1 MKADEVEFVV
11 EICRAAAG
19 LRVDPDKTYLIESRL
34 APVARR
40 EGFGSIRE
48 MLISARQRKEEKLLW
63 SVVEAMAQGETC
75 FFRDPGHFER
85 LREEILP
92 QLAVRRAAGT
102 PIRIWSAGCASGQ
115 EAYSVA
121 MTVEDC
127 GAGVLTC
134 GVDILGADLSERALE
149 KAQAGIYTQFEVQRG
164 LPIRL
169 LARHFEK
176 REDLW
181 VLSPRLRAMVRW
193 RRVNLN
199 VELRNLSGLDVILCR
214 EVMSGMTEEARGR
227 CLAQLIQALA
237 PGGYLILGADEAG
250 AALPEGLAALGD
262 GVCRLDPAARAAA

>member
-1 MKADEVEFVV
+1 MKPDEVDFVV

-19 LRVDPDKTYLIESRL
+19 LRVDGDKVYLIESRL

-75 FFRDPGHFER
+75 FFRGPEMFER

-92 QLAVRRAAGT
+92 QLAVRRPPGT

-121 MTVEDC
+121 MTVEEA
-127 GAGVLTC
+127 GAGVLAC
-134 GVDILGADLSERALE
+134 GVDVMGSDLSERALE
-149 KAQAGIYTQFEVQRG
+149 KAQSGLYTQFEIQRG

-176 REDLW
+176 RDEHW
-181 VLSPRLRAMVRW
+181 AVSPRMKAMVRW

-199 VELRNLSGLDVILCR
+199 TELRGFTDFDVILCR
-214 EVMSGMTEEARGR
+214 NVLANMTPEARERALG
-227 CLAQLIQALA
+227 QLIRALA
-237 PGGYLILGADEAG
+237 PGGYLVMGADEP
-250 AALPEGLAALGD
+250 AAEMPEGLVALEGGLHRLGSARVAA
-262 GVCRLDPAARAAA
+262 

>member
-1 MKADEVEFVV
+1 MKADEVDFVV

-19 LRVDPDKTYLIESRL
+19 LRVEPEKMYLIESRL

-63 SVVEAMAQGETC
+63 SVVEAMAHGETC
-75 FFRDPGHFER
+75 FFREPQTFDR

-92 QLAVRRAAGT
+92 QLAVRRQVGV

-115 EAYSVA
+115 EAYSLVMA
-121 MTVEDC
+121 VEDA
-127 GAGVLTC
+127 GAGVLSC
-134 GVDILGADLSERALE
+134 GVEVLGSDLSERSLE
-149 KAQAGIYTQFEVQRG
+149 KAQAGLYTQFEVQRG

-176 REDLW
+176 RDDLW
-181 VLSPRLRAMVRW
+181 VLSPRMRAAVRW

-199 VELRNLSGLDVILCR
+199 AELRNLAGFDVILCR
-214 EVMSGMTEEARGR
+214 HVLSCMTPDSRDRAV
-227 CLAQLIQALA
+227 AQLTQALA
-237 PGGYLILGADEAG
+237 PGGYLVLGAEEAQG
-250 AALPEGLAALGD
+250 EMPGGLASMNG
-262 GVCRLDPAARAAA
+262 GVHRLDPSARAAA

>member
-1 MKADEVEFVV
+1 MKSDEVDFVV

-75 FFRDPGHFER
+75 FFRDPALFER

-92 QLAVRRAAGT
+92 QLVLRRTAGT

-115 EAYSVA
+115 EAYSIA
-121 MTVEDC
+121 MSVEEA
-127 GAGVLTC
+127 GAAVLAC
-134 GVDILGADLSERALE
+134 GVDVLGSDLSERALE
-149 KAQAGIYTQFEVQRG
+149 KAQAGLYTQFEAQRG

-176 REDLW
+176 REELW
-181 VLSPRLRAMVRW
+181 MLSPRMRSMVRW

-199 VELRNLSGLDVILCR
+199 AELRNLSGLDVILCR
-214 EVMSGMTEEARGR
+214 NVMASMTEEARSR
-227 CLAQLIQALA
+227 CVAQLTQALA
-237 PGGYLILGADEAG
+237 PGGYLVMGAQEAAG
-250 AALPEGLAALGD
+250 DLPDGLAILEG
-262 GVCRLDPAARAAA
+262 GLLRLDPAARAAA

>member
-1 MKADEVEFVV
+1 MKPDEVDFVV

-19 LRVDPDKTYLIESRL
+19 LRVDGDKVYLIESRL

-75 FFRDPGHFER
+75 FFRGPDMFER

-92 QLAVRRAAGT
+92 QLAVRRPPGT

-121 MTVEDC
+121 MTVEEA
-127 GAGVLTC
+127 GAGVLAC
-134 GVDILGADLSERALE
+134 GVDVMGSDLSERALE
-149 KAQAGIYTQFEVQRG
+149 KAQSGLYTQFEIQRG

-176 REDLW
+176 RDDHW
-181 VLSPRLRAMVRW
+181 AVSPRLKAMVRW

-199 VELRNLSGLDVILCR
+199 TELRGFTDFDVILCR
-214 EVMSGMTEEARGR
+214 NVLANMTPEARERALG
-227 CLAQLIQALA
+227 QLIRALG
-237 PGGYLILGADEAG
+237 PGGYLVMGGDEP
-250 AALPEGLAALGD
+250 AAQMPEGLVALEGGLHRLGSARVAA
-262 GVCRLDPAARAAA
+262 

>member
-1 MKADEVEFVV
+1 MKTDEVDFVV

-19 LRVDPDKTYLIESRL
+19 LRVDPEKTYLIESRL

-48 MLISARQRKEEKLLW
+48 MLVSARQRKEEKLLW

-75 FFRDPGHFER
+75 FFRDPALFER

-92 QLAVRRAAGT
+92 QLVVRRQVGT
-102 PIRIWSAGCASGQ
+102 PIRIWSAGCGSGQ

-121 MTVEDC
+121 MTVEDA
-127 GAGVLTC
+127 GASVLAC
-134 GVDILGADLSERALE
+134 GVEVLGSDLSERALE
-149 KAQAGIYTQFEVQRG
+149 KAQAGLYTQFEVQRG

-176 REDLW
+176 RDDLW
-181 VLSPRLRAMVRW
+181 VLSPRMRAAVRW

-199 VELRNLSGLDVILCR
+199 AELKNLSGFDVILCR
-214 EVMSGMTEEARGR
+214 NVLACMTPEARDR
-227 CLAQLIQALA
+227 AAAQLTRALA
-237 PGGYLILGADEAG
+237 PGGYLVLGADEA
-250 AALPEGLAALGD
+250 EGEMPD
-262 GVCRLDPAARAAA
+262 GLVAMTGGLHRLDPSARAAA

>member
-1 MKADEVEFVV
+1 MKPDEVDFVV

-19 LRVDPDKTYLIESRL
+19 LRVDPDRTYLIESRL

-75 FFRDPGHFER
+75 FFRDPGLFER
-85 LREEILP
+85 LREEMLP
-92 QLAVRRAAGT
+92 QLAVRRAAGS

-115 EAYSVA
+115 EAYSLA
-121 MTVEDC
+121 MAVEDA
-127 GAGVLTC
+127 GAGVLAC
-134 GVDILGADLSERALE
+134 GVDVLGSDLSERALE
-149 KAQAGIYTQFEVQRG
+149 KAQAGLYTQFEVQRG

-176 REDLW
+176 REELW
-181 VLSPRLRAMVRW
+181 MLSPRMRAMVRW

-199 VELRNLSGLDVILCR
+199 AELRNLSGLDVILCR
-214 EVMSGMTEEARGR
+214 NVMACMTDEARDR
-227 CLAQLIQALA
+227 CLAQLTQALA
-237 PGGYLILGADEAG
+237 PGGYLVLGADEASG
-250 AALPEGLAALGD
+250 EMPEGMAAMEGGLH
-262 GVCRLDPAARAAA
+262 RLDPSARAAA

>member
-1 MKADEVEFVV
+1 MKSDEVDFVV

-75 FFRDPGHFER
+75 FFRDPALFER

-92 QLAVRRAAGT
+92 QLVLRRTAGT

-115 EAYSVA
+115 EAYSIA
-121 MTVEDC
+121 MSVEEA
-127 GAGVLTC
+127 GAAVLAC
-134 GVDILGADLSERALE
+134 GVDVLGSDLSERALE
-149 KAQAGIYTQFEVQRG
+149 KAQAGLYTQFEAQRG

-176 REDLW
+176 REELW
-181 VLSPRLRAMVRW
+181 MLSPRMRSMVRW

-199 VELRNLSGLDVILCR
+199 AELRNLSGLDVILCR
-214 EVMSGMTEEARGR
+214 NVMASMTEEARSR
-227 CLAQLIQALA
+227 CVAQLTQALA
-237 PGGYLILGADEAG
+237 PGGYLVMGAQEAAG
-250 AALPEGLAALGD
+250 DLPDGLAVLEG
-262 GVCRLDPAARAAA
+262 GLLRLDPAARAAA

>member
-1 MKADEVEFVV
+1 MKPDEVDFVV

-19 LRVDPDKTYLIESRL
+19 LRVDPDKIYLIESRL

-63 SVVEAMAQGETC
+63 SVVEAMAQGETS
-75 FFRDPGHFER
+75 FFREAGAFER

-92 QLAVRRAAGT
+92 QLAVRRAAGV
-102 PIRIWSAGCASGQ
+102 PIRIWSAGCACGQ
-115 EAYSVA
+115 ETYSLA
-121 MTVEDC
+121 MTVEEAGAAVVAC
-127 GAGVLTC
+127 GI
-134 GVDILGADLSERALE
+134 DIIGSDLSERALE
-149 KAQAGIYTQFEVQRG
+149 KAQAGLYTQFEVQRG

-181 VLSPRLRAMVRW
+181 VLSPRLRSMVRW

-214 EVMSGMTEEARGR
+214 NVMSGMTEEARER
-227 CLAQLIQALA
+227 CLGQLTRALA
-237 PGGYLILGADEAG
+237 PGGYLILAADEQVSEM
-250 AALPEGLAALGD
+250 PEGLAALGD